1 MNSSIRKSVAVLVVS
16 IACLAGIELREGFEP
31 VARPPLPGD
40 VPTVG
45 FGSTQYADGS
55 PVRNGD
61 TITKPEA
68 RKLMTQQVKDEYESG
83 IRKCAPDLLLL
94 EREWDFLVDSAYN
107 LGVSRVC
114 NSGMVREFRSGNYDA
129 GCAYILKYTYFQGK
143 DCRIRSNKCG
153 GIPIDRQ
160 RAYKMCM
167 GVT

>member
-1 MNSSIRKSVAVLVVS
+1 MSKSIRKPVAVLVVS

-61 TITKPEA
+61 KITVPEA
-68 RKLMTQQVKDEYESG
+68 RKLMTHQVKNKYEAG

-94 EREWDFLVDSAYN
+94 DREWDFLIDSAYN
-107 LGVSRVC
+107 LGVYRVC
-114 NSGMVREFRSGNYDA
+114 VSGMVREFRAGNYDA
-129 GCAYILKYTYFQGK
+129 GCAYILQYMYFQKK
-143 DCRIRSNKCG
+143 DCRIKANKCG

-160 RAYKMCM
+160 RAYNMCM
-167 GVT
+167 GIA